1 MTDDEILKAAE
12 RIQRKRNLGYQLRE
26 AKASI
31 GKAFLHVTNDHG
43 YDEEFELDREGL
55 TALQEVLGY
64 TVE

>member
-43 YDEEFELDREGL
+43 CDEEFELDREGL